1 MDYRTLLA
9 QLLTRATDEQ
19 LRRLYYFVKAYI
31 GE

>member
-1 MDYRTLLA
+1 MNYRELLA
-9 QLLTRATDEQ
+9 ELLTRATDEQ